1 MPKNAAKS
9 DLGRIQISDEAIA
22 EIAAGAALKVAG
34 VAGLGSGGRI
44 ESLAQALGLEG
55 GGRGVAVETVGAS
68 VALRLNVLVEFG
80 VDIGGVGLDLQEA
93 VREAVEDMTGL
104 EVRSVDVL
112 VQGVRS
118 RGR

>member
-1 MPKNAAKS
+1 
-9 DLGRIQISDEAIA
+9 
-22 EIAAGAALKVAG
+22 
-34 VAGLGSGGRI
+34 LGSGGRI